1 MITRSH
7 SIKKLSNNL
16 ELVGSLL
23 FLAPVFF
30 LTIKGW
36 TNAISFVLFAICLFR
51 VSSDPSAYFRGRD
64 RFFWGCLA
72 CLIVPFISEL
82 FVQVLRWKFVPQS
95 LDAPSRFLI
104 GGLLFVLVSRMHASK
119 LIRLFTLGALLSLP
133 ITLFFLLFRF
143 FYSSNSAESIL
154 KWGSRWSMEFADPNT
169 FASYF
174 AAVALLV
181 LGAGLKVERKRIRVV
196 LFCSFIVLCC
206 FVLIKTGS
214 RSGWFGFLFGLFCW
228 GMIIYKG
235 IRQKISFL
243 VFFISI
249 LFFLYHVSGTVGTR
263 LDSALVELEFSP
275 EKKPKGTGI
284 RGVLLEM
291 DLQMIKLQPLLGWP
305 DGDIPENFGEIFSS
319 NDDLVISEA
328 RKIRAMAGSHTEL
341 TALLSKQGLIFG
353 GLSFFSLF
361 IFPFLIIW
369 FGVRRSNQ
377 KFNRANDFGIFLF
390 LSSLFV
396 SSWGIQILNLKMFAT
411 FYSLVLALLLS
422 DRFSEENYVS
432 RR

>member
-1 MITRSH
+1 MSVIEMFRFSRTEEK
-7 SIKKLSNNL
+7 I
-16 ELVGSLL
+16 VGVLI
-23 FLAPVFF
+23 FFAPVFF
-30 LTIKGW
+30 LTIQGW
-36 TNAISFVLFAICLFR
+36 TNGISFILFSISLFFFGR
-51 VSSDPSAYFRGRD
+51 EKGDYFKGRD
-64 RFFWGCLA
+64 RVFWLCFVCLM
-72 CLIVPFISEL
+72 LPFASEVL
-82 FVQVLRWKFVPQS
+82 VQVFRWKFVPSS
-95 LDAPSRFLI
+95 LDGPSRFLI

-263 LDSALVELEFSP
+263 
-275 EKKPKGTGI
+275 
-284 RGVLLEM
+284 
-291 DLQMIKLQPLLGWP
+291 
-305 DGDIPENFGEIFSS
+305 
-319 NDDLVISEA
+319 
-328 RKIRAMAGSHTEL
+328 
-341 TALLSKQGLIFG
+341 
-353 GLSFFSLF
+353 
-361 IFPFLIIW
+361 
-369 FGVRRSNQ
+369 
-377 KFNRANDFGIFLF
+377 
-390 LSSLFV
+390 
-396 SSWGIQILNLKMFAT
+396 
-411 FYSLVLALLLS
+411 
-422 DRFSEENYVS
+422 
-432 RR
+432 